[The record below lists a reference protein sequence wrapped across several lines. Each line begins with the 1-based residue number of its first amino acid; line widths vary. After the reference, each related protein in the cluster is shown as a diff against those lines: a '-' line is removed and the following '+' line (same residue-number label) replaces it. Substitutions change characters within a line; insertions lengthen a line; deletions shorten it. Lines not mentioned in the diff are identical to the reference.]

1 VTSVLVVDDEELFRR
16 GLCDW
21 LTSLEGVDLVGQ
33 AESSE
38 SCLELIK
45 DITPDVALIDIRLP
59 GVSGVTLLEKL
70 KEVSPGIKAIVL
82 SGVNSPELVFNA
94 FEAGASGFLPK
105 QASSDEVSY
114 AIHQVMEGRWYLS
127 PLVTGDVLNAALLVR
142 SSIQEEGQEAE
153 GFVPLTN
160 RERELLKLIA
170 EGHTFTNI
178 AKHLSINSRSV
189 ERLKSKLEIKL
200 NADNLVDLI
209 REAIKLGLVEA

>member
-16 GLCDW
+16 GICDW
-21 LTSLEGVDLVGQ
+21 LGSLDGVELIGQ

-38 SCLELIK
+38 ACLEMLK
-45 DITPDVALIDIRLP
+45 DISPDVALVDIRLP

-70 KEVSPGIKAIVL
+70 KEERPEVKAIVL

-105 QASSDEVSY
+105 QASSEEVSY
-114 AIHQVMEGRWYLS
+114 AINQVMEGRWYLS
-127 PLVTGDVLNAALLVR
+127 PLVTGDVLNAALLIR
-142 SSIQEEGQEAE
+142 STIKEEGQESE
-153 GFVPLTN
+153 GFIPLTN

-189 ERLKSKLEIKL
+189 ERLKSKLEVKL